1 MHMTERTGLA
11 WWIQAD
17 FSGAVMLK
25 WKSGHITTCAK
36 PRMSCI
42 LGNDTILNEHTFRY
56 HGAVEK
62 GTVLVLSSVLPSA
75 SSDCGQGICISE
87 SLFSRVKMKS

>member
-87 SLFSRVKMKS
+87 SLFSHE